1 MILSPVSASRL
12 TSFPSPKA
20 STVTRI
26 LRLFI
31 FPEIYKCIREGVFCV
46 CKDIFIKMIED
57 GCEHCCFHL
66 WYLGNYSVSYRTTF
80 SFISC
85 HNLTRILLMDVT
97 LGKAFSV
104 LKNKHTKNPTKTHIL
119 FYFFGWFHFFH
130 L

>member
-1 MILSPVSASRL
+1 MIISPVSASRL

-31 FPEIYKCIREGVFCV
+31 FPEIHKCIRERVFCV
-46 CKDIFIKMIED
+46 YKDIFIKMIED

-66 WYLGNYSVSYRTTF
+66 WYRGDYSVSYRTTF

-85 HNLTRILLMDVT
+85 HNLTRILLMDHT
-97 LGKAFSV
+97 RKGLLRTK
-104 LKNKHTKNPTKTHIL
+104 KHTKTPTKTHIL